1 MSNFLRT
8 LYFGIFE
15 SHLRY
20 GCQIW
25 GQQKSQHI
33 TGITDLHQKASK
45 SINFKV
51 KYSPWKPLFKGSGIM
66 IFPDILRSENCLL
79 VLQQTNQTLPTNLQN
94 MFKFSENQYTHNTR
108 FANNQQVS
116 LPQVNTTINF
126 NFTEDYQS
134 QNKFLKAFRENI
146 FS

>member
-1 MSNFLRT
+1 MPNFLKT

-33 TGITDLHQKASK
+33 TDIIDLHQKASK
-45 SINFKV
+45 IINFKV
-51 KYSPWKPLFKGSGIM
+51 KYSPWKPLFKESSIM
-66 IFPDILRSENCLL
+66 IFPNILRSENCLL
-79 VLQQTNQTLPTNLQN
+79 VLERINQTLPTNLQN

-108 FANNQQVS
+108 FANNRQVS
-116 LPQVNTTINF
+116 LPQVNTTNY
-126 NFTEDYQS
+126 E
-134 QNKFLKAFRENI
+134 LH
-146 FS
+146 